1 METDKICPKCG
12 GEVEWDDTY
21 DYSFDVSAATEYHC
35 GHCKKC
41 GTDYQWTSHYTWTHD
56 SELEE
61 S

>member
-12 GEVEWDDTY
+12 GAVEWDDTY
-21 DYSFDVSAATEYHC
+21 DFSFDVDSATEYHC
-35 GHCKKC
+35 GHCVKC